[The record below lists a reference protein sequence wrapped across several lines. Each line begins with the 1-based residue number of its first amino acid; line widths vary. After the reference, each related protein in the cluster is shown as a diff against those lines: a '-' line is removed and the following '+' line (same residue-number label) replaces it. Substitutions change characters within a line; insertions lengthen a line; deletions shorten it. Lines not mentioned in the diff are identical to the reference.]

1 MSLLEAQGWAAA
13 AWSCIATQD
22 NKRSQQDCWNKLGS
36 SWLHNCGF
44 LTEPPVVM
52 NQMNPTIFVGNPHIF
67 SSVKLEDFFGIP
79 PVFLSTTFDLF
90 LIKPWTCYR
99 ENAGS
104 IYIYYSLYIYIY
116 YSLYIYIS
124 YDIIYI
130 YIIFIFYRNIMN
142 HEDLVVTFPGPFLK
156 VGTGL
161 HLSAAC
167 RGRRAPRRWTWLR
180 AERWASE
187 RPKEEGRNKREVWI
201 WVVAIQKSWV

>member
-22 NKRSQQDCWNKLGS
+22 NKRSEQDCWNKLGS
-36 SWLHNCGF
+36 SSSHNCRF

-52 NQMNPTIFVGNPHIF
+52 NRMNPTIFVGNPRIF
-67 SSVKLEDFFGIP
+67 CSVKLEGFFGIP

-104 IYIYYSLYIYIY
+104 IY
-116 YSLYIYIS
+116 SLYIYIS
-124 YDIIYI
+124 YDIMSIYI
-130 YIIFIFYRNIMN
+130 LGISWIMKIWWSLIP
-142 HEDLVVTFPGPFLK
+142 DRSK

-180 AERWASE
+180 AERRASE
-187 RPKEEGRNKREVWI
+187 RPKEEGRKKREVWI
-201 WVVAIQKSWV
+201 WVVAIQNPWV

>member
-104 IYIYYSLYIYIY
+104 IYIYIIHYIYIFTH
-116 YSLYIYIS
+116 
-124 YDIIYI
+124 YI
-130 YIIFIFYRNIMN
+130 YIIWYHIYILYLYSIGISWIMKIWWS
-142 HEDLVVTFPGPFLK
+142 LFPDRSLRLEQACISAQRAVAAVHRDAERGSE
-156 VGTGL
+156 
-161 HLSAAC
+161 LSDEHPS
-167 RGRRAPRRWTWLR
+167 GRRKKDAT
-180 AERWASE
+180 S
-187 RPKEEGRNKREVWI
+187 GRFGSGLLPFKNHGF
-201 WVVAIQKSWV
+201 